1 MKECGMR
8 QVVVRLQS
16 KQRLARIIPGA
27 KGKEE
32 AVMKGTGEAKDVQE
46 YLVIQRRMLLGNEG
60 PWVVWGT
67 IGESDIIDIVAGK
80 RVPIKQGE

>member
-32 AVMKGTGEAKDVQE
+32 TVLKGTGEAKDVKE
-46 YLVIQRRMLLGNEG
+46 YLVIQRRMLQGVEG

-67 IGESDIIDIVAGK
+67 TGESDITDIAVGK
-80 RVPIKQGE
+80 HVPPKKGG